1 MQKLVALERY
11 VTIPNGKVFYQE
23 WNKGEKISQRPP
35 LLLLH
40 GMMQTSHTWD
50 DFAPYA
56 ASNYR
61 VIAMDQRGH
70 GKTFASPNKDY
81 STSAMTQDIKQVL
94 DELKVPQV
102 DLIGFSMGA
111 GNSISFS
118 ARFPEMVRSLVL
130 VDFAPTINP
139 EGKAKLAASFN
150 LSWPSFEEA
159 VDAIWKAN
167 PKRTREN
174 IKSRV
179 LHSLAEKK
187 DGTWGWRFD
196 LEGLQ
201 SKFTDPESREE
212 LWGLASQIK
221 CPVY

>member
-102 DLIGFSMGA
+102 DLIG
-111 GNSISFS
+111 
-118 ARFPEMVRSLVL
+118 L
-130 VDFAPTINP
+130 
-139 EGKAKLAASFN
+139 
-150 LSWPSFEEA
+150 
-159 VDAIWKAN
+159 
-167 PKRTREN
+167 
-174 IKSRV
+174 
-179 LHSLAEKK
+179 
-187 DGTWGWRFD
+187 
-196 LEGLQ
+196 
-201 SKFTDPESREE
+201 
-212 LWGLASQIK
+212 
-221 CPVY
+221 